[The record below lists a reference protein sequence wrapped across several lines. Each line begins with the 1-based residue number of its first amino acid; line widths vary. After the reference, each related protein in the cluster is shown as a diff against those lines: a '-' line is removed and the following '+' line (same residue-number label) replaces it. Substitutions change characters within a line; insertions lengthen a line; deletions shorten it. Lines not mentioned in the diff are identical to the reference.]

1 MKLKILFIMTCFL
14 FFFIVVFSISF
25 GPLNLRVSEPEIT
38 ISNLKF
44 SSLSYKIT
52 NKDIEVGGTKIE
64 LKPENNLLEIREE
77 VVYNREFVDELSDDL
92 TSSRKYTVGTNF
104 SLMGYEEIEKVG
116 SEERFKNS
124 QTVEKNREFQ
134 KVITKIN
141 NENKNI
147 VYLPIKESIY
157 VQSMGQLK
165 FMFLKKINSEVTFN
179 TLTNGII
186 ESLIVIDSEVLEI
199 PALGKRN
206 AYKMHTKNNRDNYY
220 WIDIECGVL
229 LKKEEIINERLTL
242 ISTLVN
248 LK

>member
-1 MKLKILFIMTCFL
+1 MKLKILLIATCFL
-14 FFFIVVFSISF
+14 IFFTVVFYINF
-25 GPLNLRVSEPEIT
+25 GPLNLRVSEPETT

-52 NKDIEVGGTKIE
+52 NKDTEVGDTKIE

-92 TSSRKYTVGTNF
+92 TSSRKYTVDTNF
-104 SLMGYEEIEKVG
+104 SLLGYEEIEKVG
-116 SEERFKNS
+116 SEERFKNN

-186 ESLIVIDSEVLEI
+186 ESVIVIDSEILEI

-220 WIDIECGVL
+220 WIDIESGVL